1 MQEQKRGL
9 LREPS
14 NHHPRQIPGAP
25 EEEIMHRIVDIEPL
39 FLRYPFP
46 PEIHYEYSGGVVE
59 NMDAALVR
67 VTCENGEYGLGEI
80 PHGQFTYEPIVGLIE
95 HFKRLLVGR
104 EVLDIN
110 GAWELM
116 YGSSVFWNRQGLG
129 IGTMGGIDIALY
141 DLAGKLLHL
150 PTYRLL
156 GGAVRSRIRTSASNG
171 LFTEVEPLLADA
183 ERALKWG
190 FTAYKMRITAPGS
203 VLPLVEAFRNEFPKM
218 DLIVDAVQGSCAVP
232 WSVAVSKDLAR
243 ELERFGILWFEEPV
257 RAENI
262 EGYVEVRRATT
273 LNVAGAESIPT
284 ALAFKPYLD
293 RDAFGVVQFDI
304 ATAGFTEGRR
314 IAALAAVHQR
324 PIAIHSWGTIVSAM
338 AGVHLALTL
347 ENCAMSEYCFMD
359 HPLNDR
365 LSIEHVRPESG
376 YLAAVDAPGLGLDF
390 DNALLDEYP
399 YEPGV
404 NTMISTA
411 ETDVRL
417 MK

>member
-1 MQEQKRGL
+1 M
-9 LREPS
+9 S
-14 NHHPRQIPGAP
+14 
-25 EEEIMHRIVDIEPL
+25 RIVDIEPI
-39 FLRYPFP
+39 FLRYPYP

-67 VTCENGEYGLGEI
+67 VTCEDGEYGLGEI
-80 PHGQFTYEPIVGLIE
+80 THGQFCYEPIVGLIE
-95 HFKRLLVGR
+95 HFKRMLLGR

-110 GAWELM
+110 GTWELM

-129 IGTMGGIDIALY
+129 IGVMGGIDIALY
-141 DLAGKLLHL
+141 DLAGKLLSV

-156 GGAVRSRIRTSASNG
+156 GGPVRTRIRTYASNG
-171 LFTEVEPLLADA
+171 LFTEAAPLIADA
-183 ERALKWG
+183 KRAEEWG
-190 FTAYKMRITAPGS
+190 FTAYKMRVKTPGTII
-203 VLPLVEAFRNEFPKM
+203 PLVEAFYREFPEM

-262 EGYVEVRRATT
+262 EGYVEIRRSTA
-273 LNVAGAESIPT
+273 LNIAGAESIPT

-293 RDAFGVVQFDI
+293 REAFGLLQFDI

-314 IAALAAVHQR
+314 IATLASIHQR
-324 PIAIHSWGTIVSAM
+324 PVAIHSWGTIVSAL

-365 LSIEHVRPESG
+365 LSIRPVRPTQG
-376 YLAAVDAPGLGLDF
+376 YLAPLEAPGLGLVF
-390 DNALLDEYP
+390 DDALLDEYG
-399 YEPGV
+399 YEPGI

-411 ETDVRL
+411 ETDIRL